1 MVETDRINLH
11 TPMMQQY
18 LRLKAECPEA
28 LLLYRMGDFYELFF
42 ADAEKAAQLLD
53 ITLTSRGASAGQP
66 IPMAGVPV
74 QSLDTYLARLVKL
87 GQSVAICEQV
97 GDPAASKGPVERAIV
112 RVITP
117 GTITDGE
124 LLDAGNEP
132 LLLAVWGEG
141 QCWGLAWLDAA
152 GGRLSVRE
160 VAGPALA
167 DEIERLQPA
176 EILWP
181 EGEAVPAAGRSRAR
195 FLAKAAFQ
203 EARTQAVLLRH
214 FGAQL
219 PGFGCTDLP
228 LALRA
233 AGAILAYAETQLHR
247 PLTQVRRI
255 HPQRP
260 EEELHVDATALRA
273 LEVLDSLQGNGP
285 SLYGVLQHTQS
296 PMGARLLR
304 RWLLRPLRQGQ
315 ELASRHDIVNALIA
329 HGFTALQKAMKG
341 LPDGERL
348 LTRIALKSA
357 SPRDMALLRQVLQ
370 RLPALREALEPL
382 PHPALREAWA
392 RIPAFDRQYER
403 LCRALVDTPPVTLR
417 DGGVMRAGFDAEL
430 DRLNSLSHDLQ
441 GVLRELEQ
449 RERAR
454 TGIAQLKIQFNRVHG
469 FYIEVGRSHQGP
481 LPADYRRRQT
491 LKNAERY
498 INDELKAIEDQALSA
513 QSLALARERLL
524 FAQLLDEVG
533 ADLPALQEA
542 METVAWLDCLSTLAE
557 RAVTL
562 DYCAPVFS
570 SERILRIQDGRHPVV
585 EIQLGSAF
593 VPNDLH
599 CNESRRMLLITGP
612 NMGGKSTYMRQ
623 NALIV
628 LMAHI
633 GSRVP
638 AREAIIGP
646 IDQIFTRIG
655 AADDLAGGRST
666 FMVEMSETARILH
679 LATPESLVILDEIGR
694 GTSTYDGLAIAWA
707 SAEALVAR
715 GAYILFATHY
725 FELTEISLPGLSNV
739 HLDALT
745 QGEGV
750 IFLHRV
756 EDGPASQSYGL
767 AVARLAGIPEAV
779 IGRARERL
787 LELEDPAR
795 EPPQPAERPAQMALF
810 QPQHPALTLLAATDP
825 DHLSPKSA
833 LDLLYQLR
841 LLLHQPN
848 GG

>member
-66 IPMAGVPV
+66 VPMAGVPV
-74 QSLDTYLARLVKL
+74 QSLDAYLARLVKL

-97 GDPAASKGPVERAIV
+97 GDPATSKGPVERAIV

-124 LLDAGNEP
+124 LLDARNEP
-132 LLLAVWGEG
+132 LLLAVYGEG
-141 QCWGLAWLDAA
+141 QRWGLAWLDAA

-160 VAGPALA
+160 VGGTALA

-176 EILWP
+176 EVLWP
-181 EGEAVPAAGRSRAR
+181 EGEAIPAAQDGRAR
-195 FLAKAAFQ
+195 TLPKSAFQ
-203 EARTQAVLLRH
+203 EARTQATLLRH

-219 PGFGCTDLP
+219 PGFGCADLP

-233 AGAILAYAETQLHR
+233 AGAILAYAEIQLHQ

-304 RWLLRPLRQGQ
+304 RWLLRPLRQGV
-315 ELASRHDIVNALIA
+315 ELSTRHDIVNTLID
-329 HGFTALQKAMKG
+329 HGFTALRKALKG

-357 SPRDMALLRQVLQ
+357 NPRDLALLRQVLQ
-370 RLPALREALEPL
+370 HLPALREALEAL
-382 PHPALREAWA
+382 PHPALRDALA
-392 RIPAFDRQYER
+392 RIPSFTHLYER
-403 LCRALVDTPPVTLR
+403 LRRALVDNPPITLR
-417 DGGVMRAGFDAEL
+417 DGGVLRAGFDAEL

-441 GVLRELEQ
+441 GVLRDLEQ

-454 TGIAQLKIQFNRVHG
+454 TGITQLKIQFNRVHG

-524 FAQLLDEVG
+524 FAQLLDELD
-533 ADLPALQEA
+533 ADLPALQDA
-542 METVAWLDCLSTLAE
+542 METIAWLDCLSTLAE

-562 DYCAPVFS
+562 DYCAPVFRE
-570 SERILRIQDGRHPVV
+570 ERILHIQDGRHPVV
-585 EIQLGSAF
+585 EAQLGSAF

-599 CNESRRMLLITGP
+599 CDESRRMLLITGP

-646 IDQIFTRIG
+646 VDQIFTRIG

-679 LATPESLVILDEIGR
+679 LATPESLVLLDEIGR
-694 GTSTYDGLAIAWA
+694 GTSTYDGLAMAWA

-715 GAYILFATHY
+715 GAYTLFATHY
-725 FELTEISLPGLSNV
+725 FELTEISLPGLCNV

-795 EPPQPAERPAQMALF
+795 EQPRPAGQPAQLALF
-810 QPQHPALTLLAATDP
+810 QPQHPALSLLAATDP
-825 DHLSPKSA
+825 DQLSPRKA
-833 LDLLYQLR
+833 LDLLYRLR
-841 LLLHQPN
+841 SLLHQESS
-848 GG
+848 